1 MGARELDLINMI
13 DLGFTP
19 RACCWVHRRGQA
31 QALLAVCV
39 TRGFRLYFEHVLD
52 LCTGPRGMHRQFAY
66 TMAEVRKRPSIRL
79 KSSTNRQCTSSPYVF
94 LSPLS
99 GYSTEPLSRPSI
111 VLRHPRHRPLRGYLG
126 LPRVLATARTLGA
139 AYSPGIL
146 VLQVVDGP
154 IRVQKV
160 AHDSDQH
167 HPLARPDAIRRTER
181 DRPAD
186 PRVQLPEREDD
197 AQVR

>member
-1 MGARELDLINMI
+1 
-13 DLGFTP
+13 
-19 RACCWVHRRGQA
+19 
-31 QALLAVCV
+31 
-39 TRGFRLYFEHVLD
+39 
-52 LCTGPRGMHRQFAY
+52 MHRQSAY
-66 TMAEVRKRPSIRL
+66 TMAEVRTCPSIRS
-79 KSSTNRQCTSSPYVF
+79 KSYTNRQCTSLLYVF
-94 LSPLS
+94 LSPLP
-99 GYSTEPLSRPSI
+99 GHSTDPLSRPSI
-111 VLRHPRHRPLRGYLG
+111 VLRHPQHRSLCRHLG

-139 AYSPGIL
+139 ACSAGVL